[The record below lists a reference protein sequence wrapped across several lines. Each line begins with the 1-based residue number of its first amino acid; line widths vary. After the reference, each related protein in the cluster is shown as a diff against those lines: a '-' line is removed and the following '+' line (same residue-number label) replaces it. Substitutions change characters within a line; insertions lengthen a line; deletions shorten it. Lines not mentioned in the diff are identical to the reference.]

1 MKRIYN
7 FNAGPAMLP
16 LEVLQEVQS
25 ELLDL
30 QGSGMSILEM
40 SHRAPIYEKINAEA
54 EADIK
59 ELLGLGD
66 DYCVLFMGG
75 GASLQFSMVPMN
87 FLGAGQ
93 TAAYAVTSNF
103 SVRSLSLS
111 AVRLK
116 SMIGCRSRARSG
128 CRKTALICI
137 SRLIIRSKAQSTA
150 FILKPVLYR

>member
-66 DYCVLFMGG
+66 DYCVLYGRRRQPAVFD
-75 GASLQFSMVPMN
+75 GADE
-87 FLGAGQ
+87 FLGLDK
-93 TAAYAVTSNF
+93 
-103 SVRSLSLS
+103 R
-111 AVRLK
+111 RL
-116 SMIGCRSRARSG
+116 M
-128 CRKTALICI
+128 
-137 SRLIIRSKAQSTA
+137 
-150 FILKPVLYR
+150 P

>member
-30 QGSGMSILEM
+30 QGSGMSIFEM

-59 ELLGLGD
+59 ELWVWATIIA
-66 DYCVLFMGG
+66 C
-75 GASLQFSMVPMN
+75 SLWE
-87 FLGAGQ
+87 
-93 TAAYAVTSNF
+93 AAPACSF
-103 SVRSLSLS
+103 RW
-111 AVRLK
+111 
-116 SMIGCRSRARSG
+116 CR
-128 CRKTALICI
+128 
-137 SRLIIRSKAQSTA
+137 
-150 FILKPVLYR
+150 

>member
-40 SHRAPIYEKINAEA
+40 SHRARFMKKSMLRRKRHQGAF
-54 EADIK
+54 
-59 ELLGLGD
+59 GLGD

-75 GASLQFSMVPMN
+75 GAACSF
-87 FLGAGQ
+87 
-93 TAAYAVTSNF
+93 
-103 SVRSLSLS
+103 RW
-111 AVRLK
+111 
-116 SMIGCRSRARSG
+116 CR
-128 CRKTALICI
+128 
-137 SRLIIRSKAQSTA
+137 
-150 FILKPVLYR
+150 

>member
-59 ELLGLGD
+59 ELWVWAKIIA
-66 DYCVLFMGG
+66 C
-75 GASLQFSMVPMN
+75 SLWE
-87 FLGAGQ
+87 
-93 TAAYAVTSNF
+93 AAPACSF
-103 SVRSLSLS
+103 RW
-111 AVRLK
+111 
-116 SMIGCRSRARSG
+116 CR
-128 CRKTALICI
+128 
-137 SRLIIRSKAQSTA
+137 
-150 FILKPVLYR
+150 

>member
-30 QGSGMSILEM
+30 QGSGMSIFEM

-66 DYCVLFMGG
+66 DYCVL
-75 GASLQFSMVPMN
+75 LWE
-87 FLGAGQ
+87 
-93 TAAYAVTSNF
+93 AAPACSF
-103 SVRSLSLS
+103 RW
-111 AVRLK
+111 
-116 SMIGCRSRARSG
+116 CR
-128 CRKTALICI
+128 
-137 SRLIIRSKAQSTA
+137 
-150 FILKPVLYR
+150 

>member
-66 DYCVLFMGG
+66 DY
-75 GASLQFSMVPMN
+75 
-87 FLGAGQ
+87 
-93 TAAYAVTSNF
+93 
-103 SVRSLSLS
+103 LSL
-111 AVRLK
+111 
-116 SMIGCRSRARSG
+116 IH
-128 CRKTALICI
+128 I
-137 SRLIIRSKAQSTA
+137 
-150 FILKPVLYR
+150 

>member
-66 DYCVLFMGG
+66 DYAC
-75 GASLQFSMVPMN
+75 SLWE
-87 FLGAGQ
+87 
-93 TAAYAVTSNF
+93 AAPACSF
-103 SVRSLSLS
+103 RW
-111 AVRLK
+111 
-116 SMIGCRSRARSG
+116 CR
-128 CRKTALICI
+128 
-137 SRLIIRSKAQSTA
+137 
-150 FILKPVLYR
+150 

>member
-59 ELLGLGD
+59 GFWVWATIIA
-66 DYCVLFMGG
+66 C
-75 GASLQFSMVPMN
+75 SLWE
-87 FLGAGQ
+87 
-93 TAAYAVTSNF
+93 AAPACSF
-103 SVRSLSLS
+103 RW
-111 AVRLK
+111 
-116 SMIGCRSRARSG
+116 CR
-128 CRKTALICI
+128 
-137 SRLIIRSKAQSTA
+137 
-150 FILKPVLYR
+150 

>member
-54 EADIK
+54 EARAT
-59 ELLGLGD
+59 
-66 DYCVLFMGG
+66 
-75 GASLQFSMVPMN
+75 GAACCGFDCAVVC
-87 FLGAGQ
+87 AG
-93 TAAYAVTSNF
+93 VCS
-103 SVRSLSLS
+103 RSWY
-111 AVRLK
+111 
-116 SMIGCRSRARSG
+116 GC
-128 CRKTALICI
+128 
-137 SRLIIRSKAQSTA
+137 
-150 FILKPVLYR
+150 

>member
-54 EADIK
+54 EATSRSFWVWATIIA
-59 ELLGLGD
+59 
-66 DYCVLFMGG
+66 Y
-75 GASLQFSMVPMN
+75 SLWE
-87 FLGAGQ
+87 
-93 TAAYAVTSNF
+93 AAPACSF
-103 SVRSLSLS
+103 RW
-111 AVRLK
+111 
-116 SMIGCRSRARSG
+116 CR
-128 CRKTALICI
+128 
-137 SRLIIRSKAQSTA
+137 
-150 FILKPVLYR
+150 

>member
-59 ELLGLGD
+59 ELL
-66 DYCVLFMGG
+66 VL
-75 GASLQFSMVPMN
+75 ATIIAYSLWEAAPSLQFSMVPMN
-87 FLGAGQ
+87 FLGGW
-93 TAAYAVTSNF
+93 TNGG
-103 SVRSLSLS
+103 L
-111 AVRLK
+111 
-116 SMIGCRSRARSG
+116 CRD
-128 CRKTALICI
+128 
-137 SRLIIRSKAQSTA
+137 Q
-150 FILKPVLYR
+150 

>member
-66 DYCVLFMGG
+66 DYCVLFYGRRRQPAVFDGADEFFGG
-75 GASLQFSMVPMN
+75 WTNGGL
-87 FLGAGQ
+87 
-93 TAAYAVTSNF
+93 
-103 SVRSLSLS
+103 
-111 AVRLK
+111 
-116 SMIGCRSRARSG
+116 CRD
-128 CRKTALICI
+128 
-137 SRLIIRSKAQSTA
+137 Q
-150 FILKPVLYR
+150 